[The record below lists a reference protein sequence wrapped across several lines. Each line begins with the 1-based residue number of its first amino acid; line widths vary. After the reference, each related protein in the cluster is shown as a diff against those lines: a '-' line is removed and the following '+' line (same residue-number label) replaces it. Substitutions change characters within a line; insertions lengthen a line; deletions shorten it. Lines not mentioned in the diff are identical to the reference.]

1 MTNPAATQSTA
12 SWWHNRTL
20 RRTIYGGVLLVVAF
34 VIGLVVY
41 PSINLLWETFQVDDQ
56 FSVSNYVRVF
66 NTPRYF
72 DVIYNSLFVSLFG
85 TIGGVALGLFLAWLI
100 ARTDVPLKPL
110 WRALVIVPYLIPPFI
125 GAIAWV
131 YLLGP
136 VGFINRFF
144 RDLTGEPLFII
155 YGQWGIIMVM
165 IFYTYPIAYLLNVG
179 PLRQMNPAL
188 EEAGRISG
196 AGTWRTLRDITLP
209 LMLPSIGASALLI
222 FMSLMANF
230 GIPTILGFR
239 ERFFV
244 LTNEIYRTI
253 LTADLDNNL
262 QIAAALSM
270 VLVVIAVIAIWLQT
284 RLRAGRRYAVLS
296 GKNEQPRL
304 VRLGGWRYVA
314 AAFIAFI
321 ILITVVLPILAIL
334 ATSLQQ
340 ALGVPITLQTITLRH
355 YETIFNLPKVANA
368 LRNSLL
374 LAAGSATIIMML
386 AMLIGY
392 LTVRLKIR
400 GRNIL
405 NTILIIPYAIP
416 GTVVALA
423 MILAFLRP
431 LPILNVSIYNT
442 IWILLVAY
450 IARFL
455 TFGIQ
460 AVNSA
465 LEQVH
470 ESLEEAARISGA
482 DPVVTFKDI
491 VVPLISSSLFAGWF
505 LAFMPALTELT
516 LSALLFSPGNETL
529 GQVVFGLN
537 QEGQVNL
544 TAALAF
550 LITMG
555 VLILHISIRL
565 ITRVR
570 LDEAL

>member
-1 MTNPAATQSTA
+1 MAAQA
-12 SWWHNRTL
+12 EARQVPQ
-20 RRTIYGGVLLVVAF
+20 RRVAWGRRLLYGGGAFIFLLLMGVV
-34 VIGLVVY
+34 IY
-41 PSINLLWETFQVDDQ
+41 PSVNLVWNSLQVGEQ
-56 FSVSNYVRVF
+56 FSFGNYISVFGSN
-66 NTPRYF
+66 RYF
-72 DVIYNSLFVSLFG
+72 GVIYNSLFVSTFG
-85 TIGGVALGLFLAWLI
+85 TVGAVTLGLFLAWLI
-100 ARTDVPLKPL
+100 ARTDIPLKPV

-144 RDLTGEPLFII
+144 RDLTGEPLFVI
-155 YGQWGIIMVM
+155 YGQWGIILVM
-165 IFYTYPIAYLLNVG
+165 IFYTYPIAYLVNVG
-179 PLRQMNPAL
+179 PLRQMNPVL

-196 AGTWRTLRDITLP
+196 ANTFKTLRDITLP

-230 GIPTILGFR
+230 GIPTVLGFR
-239 ERFFV
+239 ERYFV
-244 LTNEIYRTI
+244 LTNEIYRII
-253 LTADLDNNL
+253 LTADMDNNL

-270 VLVVIAVIAIWLQT
+270 VLVFIAVIAIWLQN
-284 RLRAGRRYAVLS
+284 RLRAGRQYTVLS

-304 VRLGGWRYVA
+304 VQLGVWRYPA
-314 AAFIAFI
+314 AAFVALI
-321 ILITVVLPILAIL
+321 ILITVVAPLIAIL
-334 ATSLQQ
+334 LTSLQR
-340 ALGVPITLQTITLRH
+340 ALGVPITLQTITFDH
-355 YETIFNLPKVANA
+355 YTTVFGLSKVHNA
-368 LRNSLL
+368 FQNSLI
-374 LAAGSATIIMML
+374 LATTSATIIVLL

-392 LTVRLKIR
+392 LTVRQKITGR
-400 GRNIL
+400 GVL
-405 NTILIIPYAIP
+405 NTIIIIPYAIP

-431 LPILNVSIYNT
+431 LPVLNVSIYNT
-442 IWILLVAY
+442 IWILLIAY

-455 TFGIQ
+455 AFGVQ
-460 AVNSA
+460 AVSSA

-470 ESLEEAARISGA
+470 ASLEEAARISGA

-491 VVPLISSSLFAGWF
+491 VAPLISSSLFAGWF

-550 LITMG
+550 LVTMG
-555 VLILHISIRL
+555 VLLLHLSIRL
-565 ITRVR
+565 VTRVR
-570 LDEAL
+570 VDEAL